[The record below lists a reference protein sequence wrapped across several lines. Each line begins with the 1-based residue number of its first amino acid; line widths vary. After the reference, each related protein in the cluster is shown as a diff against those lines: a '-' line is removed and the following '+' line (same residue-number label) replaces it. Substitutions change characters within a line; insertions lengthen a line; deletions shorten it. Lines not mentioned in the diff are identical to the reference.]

1 MRSRVRP
8 VNAAGVAAGPNAL
21 RGSGPNRSHALE
33 RALPCCRA
41 YRIVAIR
48 KEDEDDPPPVEV
60 GSLYSIP
67 IETMNGIR
75 SEKQELRPGS
85 KACEH
90 NLRNGYAIVSVSFG
104 EVLEDE
110 PVIPSY
116 GNLWNL

>member
-1 MRSRVRP
+1 
-8 VNAAGVAAGPNAL
+8 
-21 RGSGPNRSHALE
+21 
-33 RALPCCRA
+33 
-41 YRIVAIR
+41 
-48 KEDEDDPPPVEV
+48 
-60 GSLYSIP
+60 
-67 IETMNGIR
+67 MNGIR